1 MKKSISI
8 NQLQNFIKN
17 IDYNPNLK
25 EKYFLKLIEEV
36 GELSE
41 ALRKDT
47 RLIDKNHIKGTIEEE
62 LYDVL
67 YYILAIANIYDID
80 MEECIFLKEEL
91 NRVKYNHPFGI
102 DC

>member
-17 IDYNPNLK
+17 IDYNPNSK

-80 MEECIFLKEEL
+80 MEECALLKEEL

>member
-47 RLIDKNHIKGTIEEE
+47 RLMDKNHIKGTIEEE

-91 NRVKYNHPFGI
+91 NRIKYNHPAGI